1 MDSGDL
7 KRLKNWVEKRLDIET
22 AYQISRGLR
31 WQEATAS
38 WHSVEGMGETIGMT
52 IQQRRMNQ
60 ELPMQAIA
68 VPNIDGKQAPGL
80 IKIAVIGDVH
90 DQWEAV
96 DGLALQQL
104 GIDLALFVGDF
115 GNESVEIVRAI
126 AALDI
131 PKAVIFGNHDAWYSA
146 SHWGKQKC
154 PYDRSKEDRVQQQFD
169 LLGDLHVGYGKRDF
183 PDLNLT
189 VVGARPFSWGGSE
202 WKNPEF
208 YQAHYGIHNFAEST
222 AQIVAAADQAAYN
235 TIIFLGHCGPFG
247 LGDRPDDPCGKDWQP
262 IGGDHGDP
270 DFAAAIDQVRQ
281 QGKNI
286 PLVAFGHMHHHL
298 RHTKQSLRTPLLVS
312 PEATVYLNAAA
323 VPRIIQ
329 TDQTRQCNFSLVYLL
344 NGTVLQASL
353 IWVDQNFTVITEQIL
368 YSQPA
373 LAIEG

>member
-1 MDSGDL
+1 
-7 KRLKNWVEKRLDIET
+7 
-22 AYQISRGLR
+22 
-31 WQEATAS
+31 
-38 WHSVEGMGETIGMT
+38 
-52 IQQRRMNQ
+52 MNQ
-60 ELPMQAIA
+60 ELRTPATAM
-68 VPNIDGKQAPGL
+68 PSTDGKQAPEL

-90 DQWEAV
+90 DQWEAA
-96 DGLALQQL
+96 DGVALQQL

-126 AALDI
+126 AALEI
-131 PKAVIFGNHDAWYSA
+131 PKAVILGNHDAWYSA
-146 SHWGKQKC
+146 SSWGRQKC
-154 PYDRSKEDRVQQQFD
+154 PYDRSKENRVQQQLD

-189 VVGARPFSWGGSE
+189 VVGARPFSWGGSD

-208 YQAHYGIHNFAEST
+208 YQEHYGIHNLAEST
-222 AQIVAAADQAAYN
+222 AQIVTAASQAAHD
-235 TIIFLGHCGPFG
+235 TIIFLGHCGPLG

-281 QGKNI
+281 QGKAI

-298 RHTKQSLRTPLLVS
+298 RHTKQFLRTPLLVS

-329 TDQTRQCNFSLVYLL
+329 TDNSRQRNFSLVYLL
-344 NGTVLQASL
+344 NGIVLQASL
-353 IWVDQNFTVITEQIL
+353 IWVDADFTIITEQIL
-368 YSQPA
+368 YSRTA
-373 LAIEG
+373 LAIEA